1 MFSVCILQLYLQD
14 DEHNRYCIDTM
25 LLLLVLCTDVE
36 QVTSDVLGL
45 MMVARDAE
53 TGQGMSD
60 EELRDQVVNL
70 MIAGYEVNMSVI
82 TNQHLL
88 LIKFSMSHCC
98 VFVSD
103 IATSVETLALLL
115 NVDHQA
121 HLLNVY

>member
-1 MFSVCILQLYLQD
+1 
-14 DEHNRYCIDTM
+14 M

-82 TNQHLL
+82 TN
-88 LIKFSMSHCC
+88 
-98 VFVSD
+98 
-103 IATSVETLALLL
+103 
-115 NVDHQA
+115 
-121 HLLNVY
+121 